1 MNVTMEMIADRLS
14 VLKGVQVYGFFRPT
28 ALSIP
33 RLFDKDI
40 AATEKSLLVSTT
52 ELLPEE
58 PKIPTNSL
66 LICAGITDK
75 PQYHRNNFPFIEVP
89 NVAFSALFLEVQ
101 NIYNSF
107 FHTKT

>member
-14 VLKGVQVYGFFRPT
+14 VLEGVRVYGFFRPT
-28 ALSIP
+28 ALSVP
-33 RLFDKDI
+33 RVFDRDI
-40 AATEKSLLVSTT
+40 VALERSLLVSKA

-58 PKIPTNSL
+58 PEIPPTSL

-89 NVAFSALFLEVQ
+89 EVAFSAL
-101 NIYNSF
+101 
-107 FHTKT
+107 